1 MDLYRTR
8 ALFGFDL
15 PLLMRS
21 YERSPSYCG
30 DNNAGA
36 TKRQGGWSLSHDKED
51 PHRIEDRFNY
61 WNEHRLKGG
70 NVGYR
75 LCVEVV
81 RESELK
87 DSKEHHSDDRMNGP
101 GA

>member
-1 MDLYRTR
+1 
-8 ALFGFDL
+8 
-15 PLLMRS
+15 
-21 YERSPSYCG
+21 
-30 DNNAGA
+30 
-36 TKRQGGWSLSHDKED
+36 
-51 PHRIEDRFNY
+51 
-61 WNEHRLKGG
+61 
-70 NVGYR
+70 VGYR